1 MTVPPETRVRIA
13 ELEREIRELEAS
25 LPAHSVP
32 PSMLIRLEELEAELE
47 TLKAGVEGTGH
58 TT

>member
-1 MTVPPETRVRIA
+1 MTVLPETRARIT

-47 TLKAGVEGTGH
+47 ALREGIEGTGQ